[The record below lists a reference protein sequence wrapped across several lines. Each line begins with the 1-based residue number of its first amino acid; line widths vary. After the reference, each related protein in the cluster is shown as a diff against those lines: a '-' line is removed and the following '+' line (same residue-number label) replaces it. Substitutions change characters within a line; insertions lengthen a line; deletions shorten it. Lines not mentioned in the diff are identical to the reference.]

1 MNIED
6 ALLTRQVLN
15 GLKGSA
21 GKSHGQ
27 LANECHVSQRRMTH
41 HLFCLEKAG
50 LVITHA
56 NARVTLADALAH
68 LAYGHAD
75 ALEHN
80 NASQNGP
87 AYSKGWKSLME
98 AVSAHSAVASAR
110 VHQMFKSLFGRSLG
124 E

>member
-15 GLKGSA
+15 GLKGSD

-50 LVITHA
+50 LVMAHG
-56 NARVTLADALAH
+56 NAKVTLSDDVAKLVFH
-68 LAYGHAD
+68 HASY
-75 ALEHN
+75 LEEK
-80 NASQNGP
+80 ASETFRPSVDDYWGQI
-87 AYSKGWKSLME
+87 SMSLRHRFTDSRRFMKT
-98 AVSAHSAVASAR
+98 
-110 VHQMFKSLFGRSLG
+110 MFGELFGG
-124 E
+124 